1 MSPEK
6 KKRLFL
12 LFAGHAAENLTP
24 QEHSE
29 LQDCL
34 RSDRG
39 ARHLW
44 FLNQDLEVALHAR
57 KSSLP
62 EPSSGRAPNLARW
75 YARRP
80 FTAAAAGIVLGV
92 LCTSMVFALVTRQ
105 QIQTRTL
112 LSDGFEDA
120 AMVRDHGVPARVH
133 VWSGD
138 LDVPQAGTGEVNPA
152 EGQQMVALPPV
163 DKRKFSYAFR
173 FVDLTTLPA
182 LSGSQTRQIEVTAQF
197 HGAPQGSKSRFQIR
211 LAAFAEDAA
220 AAREIWIRDRVD
232 EQALMH
238 VAKTVIGKPADRG
251 WTTARSTMDVPASA
265 RLVLVSL
272 AASVADSELTKA
284 THYLDD
290 VQIRIITQD
299 FVP

>member
-1 MSPEK
+1 MRPEG
-6 KKRLFL
+6 KKRLFF
-12 LFAGHAAENLTP
+12 LFTGHAVGTLTP
-24 QEHSE
+24 QEHFE

-34 RSDRG
+34 RSDSA

-57 KSSLP
+57 QAPLP
-62 EPSSGRAPNLARW
+62 EPASVKTPNLPRW

-80 FTAAAAGIVLGV
+80 FTAAAACILLGV
-92 LCTSMVFALVTRQ
+92 FCTSMVFAFVTRQ
-105 QIQTRTL
+105 HIHTQTL
-112 LSDGFEDA
+112 LADGFEDT
-120 AMVRDHGVPARVH
+120 AMALDHGVPARVN

-138 LDVPQAGTGEVNPA
+138 LDVLQPSAGDVNPA
-152 EGQQMVALPPV
+152 EGKRMVVLPPV
-163 DKRKFSYAFR
+163 EKRKFSYAFR

-182 LSGSQTRQIEVTAQF
+182 LSGRQTRQIEVTAQF
-197 HGAPQGSKSRFQIR
+197 HGAPQGGKGRFQIR

-238 VAKTVIGKPADRG
+238 VVKTLPSRPPNSG
-251 WTTARSTMDVPASA
+251 WVTARSTMDVPADA

-272 AASVADSELTKA
+272 AASVEDPEGPKA
-284 THYLDD
+284 AHYLDD
-290 VQIRIITQD
+290 VQVRITTHD
-299 FVP
+299 FIP